1 MKNAIKIPIDFIPS
15 KNNDEECVMHLK
27 LDSIEIIINDRADKV
42 AEKVFD
48 SLIKK

>member
-15 KNNDEECVMHLK
+15 KNNDEECVMHSK
-27 LDSIEIIINDRADKV
+27 IDSIEIIINDRADKV
-42 AEKVFD
+42 AEKRFD